1 MAPTH
6 PTNAPRFSKHDLAG
20 LAVAAAIQ
28 FERAA
33 AGSTWDGAK
42 LHDLA
47 RELRLKAE
55 PLGNAPFRLVEPGY
69 LGALTALAQF
79 PSYSVDS
86 VEAVQARVAELAQE
100 IERFAGDSS
109 VTAKERAVEL
119 RDVCLSFHRGLLEE
133 LQSER
138 DPSHDGQDDLRYAA
152 AAVPDR
158 LAGGV
163 RAAQDQRTSR
173 PAQAHSG

>member
-1 MAPTH
+1 MAPTQ
-6 PTNAPRFSKHDLAG
+6 PTDAPRFSKHDLAG

-33 AGSTWDGAK
+33 AGLNCDGAK
-42 LHDLA
+42 LRDLA
-47 RELRLKAE
+47 RELRLKAQ
-55 PLGNAPFRLVEPGY
+55 PLTTAPFRLVEPGY
-69 LGALTALAQF
+69 LGSLTALAQS

-86 VEAVQARVAELAQE
+86 VEAVQARVAELAKE
-100 IERFAGDSS
+100 IEAFAT
-109 VTAKERAVEL
+109 VPPVAATERAAKL

-152 AAVPDR
+152 ATVPDR